1 MGLYTYLFYILL
13 NISAMSKDPYQ
24 IKKTV
29 NTKKGS
35 FTYYSLTEL
44 ENQGYKI
51 HKLPFSIRILL
62 ENALR
67 NFDDFSVT
75 KENIETLLHWSP
87 KGSDKNI
94 PFKPARVLMQD
105 FTGVPAVVD
114 IAALR
119 AEVARKGKNPNLIN
133 PLIPVDLV
141 IDHSVQVD
149 YFGTEYAYKRNMDE
163 EYKRNT
169 ERYQFLKWA
178 QNSFD
183 NFSVVP
189 PGMGICHQVNLEYL
203 SKGVV
208 ERNSEIFPDTLVG
221 TDSHT
226 PMVNGIGVV
235 AWGVGGIEAEAAILG
250 QPIYFIMPEVIG
262 LKLTGKLPLGATATD
277 LVLTIADLLRKFGVV
292 GKFVEVFGDGL
303 SNLSVPDRATIG
315 NMSPEFGCTI
325 TYFPID
331 DKTLEYMRK
340 SNRFEEQLN
349 LVETY
354 CKTNMLWRE
363 NEDKI
368 TYTAVLELD
377 LSTIEPTVAGP
388 KRPQDKILL
397 KNFKD
402 RFIDLLDKSFD
413 RKYIAQGDREIE
425 KFITQ
430 WNAEGGDQPVNK
442 PSEKTLATDM
452 EVQEKDGLKTVWIT
466 RGQEKF
472 MLSDGAVVIAAI
484 TSCTN
489 TSNPFVMVG
498 AGLVAKKARE
508 HGIDVKPW
516 VKTSLAPGSKV
527 VTDYLEKAD
536 LMKDLEALQF
546 HLVGYGCTSCIGNSG
561 PLPKQIAK
569 ALDEHNLV
577 VTSVLSGNRNFE
589 ARIHPQVKMNFLM
602 SPMLVV
608 AYAIAGRVDIDLI
621 NEPISY
627 DSNQEPIF
635 LKDIWPTDNEI
646 NEILSRVL
654 SPKDFSKNYGEIY
667 EGNEIWRNLEI
678 PKGKLYEW
686 DKNSTYIKEIPFFH
700 NISEHPEQLKDI
712 NDARALLVLG
722 DSVTTDHISPA
733 GAFSA
738 ESASGKY
745 LLERGVKKE
754 NFNSYGSRRGND
766 EVMVR
771 GTFANV
777 RIKNKLTNKE
787 GGYTK
792 FLPTGEELTVYDA
805 SVKYK
810 KEQTPL
816 LVLAG
821 KEYGSGSSRDWAAKG
836 TFLLGIKA
844 VLAES
849 YERIHRSNLVGMGVL
864 PLQYKNGETA
874 KKLGLTGKEIFTVT
888 GITNDIKPLKEIQ
901 ITAKNERGE
910 AKIFQVVARLDSQI
924 EIEYYRHGG
933 ILQYVL
939 RQFLDKKF

>member
-1 MGLYTYLFYILL
+1 M
-13 NISAMSKDPYQ
+13 NKDPYQ
-24 IKKTV
+24 IKKTLK
-29 NTKKGS
+29 TKTGDQ
-35 FTYYSLTEL
+35 TYYSLTEL
-44 ENQGYKI
+44 NKQGHHI
-51 HKLPFSIRILL
+51 DKLPFSIRILL

-75 KENIETLLHWSP
+75 KENIETLLNWKP
-87 KGSDKNI
+87 KGVDLDI

-119 AEVARKGKNPNLIN
+119 AEVARKGKNPNIIN

-149 YFGTEYAYKRNMDE
+149 YFGTENAFKRNMDE
-163 EYKRNT
+163 EYLRNN
-169 ERYQFLKWA
+169 ERYKFLKWA

-183 NFSVVP
+183 NFTVVP
-189 PGMGICHQVNLEYL
+189 PGMGICHQINLEYL
-203 SKGVV
+203 SKGVI
-208 ERNSEIFPDTLVG
+208 ERNGEVFPDSLVG

-250 QPIYFIMPEVIG
+250 QPLYFIMPEVIG
-262 LKLTGKLPLGATATD
+262 LKLTGKLPVGSTATD
-277 LVLTIADLLRKFGVV
+277 LVLTIADLLRKRGVV
-292 GKFVEVFGDGL
+292 GKFVEVFGSGL
-303 SNLSVPDRATIG
+303 NNLSVPDRATIG

-340 SNRFEEQLN
+340 SNRSEEQIH

-363 NEDKI
+363 HEDKI
-368 TYTAVLELD
+368 NYTDVVELD
-377 LSTIEPTVAGP
+377 ISTVVPTVAGP

-397 KNFKD
+397 KDFKNK
-402 RFIDLLDKSFD
+402 FIDLLDDSFG
-413 RKYIAQGDREIE
+413 RGYLSQEAREIQ
-425 KFITQ
+425 KSLTRFDG
-430 WNAEGGDQPVNK
+430 EGGDQIQHESTKKVPLEDEEEDKAN
-442 PSEKTLATDM
+442 TL
-452 EVQEKDGLKTVWIT
+452 KSVWIT

-472 MLSDGAVVIAAI
+472 LLSDGAVSIAAI

-489 TSNPFVMVG
+489 TSNPFVMIG
-498 AGLVAKKARE
+498 AGLVARKARE

-536 LMKDLEALQF
+536 LMKDLEALEF

-561 PLPKQIAK
+561 PLALDVSK
-569 ALDEHNLV
+569 AVDEHNLV

-627 DSNQEPIF
+627 DSNQEPVY
-635 LKDIWPTDNEI
+635 LKDIWPSDDEI
-646 NEILSRVL
+646 NEILNKVL
-654 SPKDFSKNYGEIY
+654 SPKDFAKNYGEIFK
-667 EGNEIWRNLEI
+667 GNEIWRNLEV
-678 PKGKLYEW
+678 PTGNLYEW
-686 DKNSTYIKEIPFFH
+686 DSKSTYIKEIPFFEG
-700 NISEHPEQLKDI
+700 ISEHPEPLSDI
-712 NDARALLVLG
+712 NNARALLVLG

-733 GAFSA
+733 GAFS
-738 ESASGKY
+738 EHSSSGEY
-745 LLERGVKKE
+745 LIKRGVKKE
-754 NFNSYGSRRGND
+754 DFNSYGSRRGND

-777 RIKNKLTNKE
+777 RIKNKLAQKE
-787 GGYTK
+787 GGYTNH
-792 FLPTGEELTVYDA
+792 LPSGKEMTVYDA
-805 SVKYK
+805 SLKYK
-810 KEQTPL
+810 EEKIPL

-836 TFLLGIKA
+836 TFLLGVKS

-849 YERIHRSNLVGMGVL
+849 YERIHRSNLVGLGVL
-864 PLQYKNGETA
+864 PLQYKNGENA
-874 KKLGLTGKEIFTVT
+874 ESIGLTGKEKFTIS
-888 GITNDIKPLKEIQ
+888 GIAHDIKPLKELQ
-901 ITAKNERGE
+901 ITATDENGKEIKFN
-910 AKIFQVVARLDSQI
+910 AIARLDSLI
-924 EIEYYRHGG
+924 EIEYYRNGG

-939 RQFLDKKF
+939 RQFLNN

>member
-1 MGLYTYLFYILL
+1 MG
-13 NISAMSKDPYQ
+13 KDIFK
-24 IKKTV
+24 IKKSLTIG
-29 NTKKGS
+29 KKS
-35 FTYYSLTEL
+35 YDYYSLVEL
-44 ENQGYKI
+44 QKQGYAI
-51 HKLPFSIRILL
+51 GKLPFSIRILL

-67 NFDDFSVT
+67 NYDDFAVT
-75 KENIETLLHWSP
+75 RENIETLLHWQP
-87 KGSDKNI
+87 QAIDKDI

-119 AEVARKGKNPNLIN
+119 SEAARKGKDPTIIN

-149 YFGTEYAYKRNMDE
+149 YFGTEYAYQRNINE
-163 EYKRNT
+163 EYRRNQ

-203 SKGVV
+203 SKGVI
-208 ERNSEIFPDTLVG
+208 ERNGEVFPDTLVG

-250 QPIYFIMPEVIG
+250 QPLYFIMPEVIG
-262 LKLTGKLPLGATATD
+262 LKLTGKLPVGSTATD
-277 LVLTIADLLRKFGVV
+277 LVLTIANMLRKLGVV
-292 GKFVEVFGDGL
+292 GKFVEVFGPGL
-303 SNLSVPDRATIG
+303 DNLSVPDRATIG
-315 NMSPEFGCTI
+315 NMSPEFGSTI

-340 SNRFEEQLN
+340 SNRSDEQIA
-349 LVETY
+349 LVESY

-363 NEDKI
+363 HEDKI
-368 TYTAVLELD
+368 TYSDVLELD
-377 LSTIEPTVAGP
+377 MATVEPTVAGP

-397 KNFKD
+397 KEFKSK
-402 RFIDLLDKSFD
+402 FIELLDKSFD
-413 RKYIAQGDREIE
+413 RKYIAQEYREIQ
-425 KFITQ
+425 KSITRFEG
-430 WNAEGGDQPVNK
+430 EGGDLPVSK
-442 PSEKTLATDM
+442 SDRKDM
-452 EVQEKDGLKTVWIT
+452 PTEVETKDSNGLKTVWIT

-472 MLSDGAVVIAAI
+472 MLSDGAVAIAAI

-498 AGLVAKKARE
+498 AGLVARKARE

-561 PLPKQIAK
+561 PLTPDIAK
-569 ALDEHNLV
+569 AVDENNLI

-608 AYAIAGRVDIDLI
+608 AFAIAGRVDIDLTH
-621 NEPISY
+621 EPISY
-627 DSNQEPIF
+627 DSNREPVY
-635 LKDIWPTDNEI
+635 LKDIWPTDDEI
-646 NEILSRVL
+646 NEILSQVL
-654 SPKDFSKNYGEIY
+654 SPGDFAKNYGEIFK
-667 EGNEIWRNLEI
+667 GNEIWRNLEV
-678 PKGKLYEW
+678 PSGKLYDW
-686 DKNSTYIKEIPFFH
+686 DESSTYIKEIPFFH
-700 NISEHPEQLKDI
+700 DIPENPEPLQNIE
-712 NDARALLVLG
+712 DARALLVLG

-733 GAFSA
+733 GAFAEDSA
-738 ESASGKY
+738 AGKY
-745 LLERGVKKE
+745 LLEKGVEKK

-777 RIKNKLTNKE
+777 RIKNKLAEKE
-787 GGYTK
+787 GGFTRH
-792 FLPTGEELTVYDA
+792 LPSGKEMLVYDA
-805 SVKYK
+805 SLKYK
-810 KEQTPL
+810 EEQTPL

-836 TFLLGIKA
+836 TFLLGVKC

-849 YERIHRSNLVGMGVL
+849 YERIHRSNLVGLGVL
-864 PLQYKNGETA
+864 PLEYKNGESA
-874 KKLGLTGKEIFTVT
+874 ESLGITGEEFFTIT
-888 GITNDIKPLKEIQ
+888 GIANDLKPHKEVQ
-901 ITAKNERGE
+901 VTAKNEKGCE
-910 AKIFQVVARLDSQI
+910 IKFQAIARLDSNI
-924 EIEYYRHGG
+924 EIEYYRNGG

-939 RQFLDKKF
+939 RQFLNKK